1 MPWAVPIKPTSTYQH
16 GVVTLQNPTRHEIE
30 DGRPYTPHR
39 LNQAMFSGQLFVS
52 DNQSSDLV
60 RKKPVHV
67 EQVKVEAE
75 KLSPIRVAQKSANHQ
90 PLNVVTFSV
99 VIAIIITSET
109 DAVAPCRLI
118 GSQFSPSNARWH
130 DFVLRI
136 AANVSILTNVE
147 VLKQLCY
154 VLKTNLP
161 ACKCLGHS

>member
-90 PLNVVTFSV
+90 VSHEVVV
-99 VIAIIITSET
+99 
-109 DAVAPCRLI
+109 DL
-118 GSQFSPSNARWH
+118 
-130 DFVLRI
+130 
-136 AANVSILTNVE
+136 
-147 VLKQLCY
+147 
-154 VLKTNLP
+154 
-161 ACKCLGHS
+161 LGHREYLCCLAGKQITTSRSTYVCFTSRDRA